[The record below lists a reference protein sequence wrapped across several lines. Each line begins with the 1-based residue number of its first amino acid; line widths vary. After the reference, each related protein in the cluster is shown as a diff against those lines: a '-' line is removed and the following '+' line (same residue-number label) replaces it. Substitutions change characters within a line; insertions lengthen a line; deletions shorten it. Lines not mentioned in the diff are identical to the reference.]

1 MKRLQRSRLFS
12 RDEQTTLMESSVL
25 SVSVVAITEAL
36 LSSLPLEAT
45 HVHFAELGFSR
56 TENLVGCR
64 RLSESLSSRLNL
76 VVVVEPESRL
86 ARRDDVLLR
95 LLHGL

>member
-1 MKRLQRSRLFS
+1 MFVVQ
-12 RDEQTTLMESSVL
+12 ETMVMESSVL
-25 SVSVVAITEAL
+25 SVSVLAIAEAL
-36 LSSLPLEAT
+36 LPSLRLEAT

-64 RLSESLSSRLNL
+64 RLSESLSSHLNL
-76 VVVVEPESRL
+76 IVVVEPESRL

>member
-1 MKRLQRSRLFS
+1 MQ
-12 RDEQTTLMESSVL
+12 ETMVMESSVL
-25 SVSVVAITEAL
+25 SVSVLAIAETF

-56 TENLVGCR
+56 TEDLVGCR
-64 RLSESLSSRLNL
+64 RLSESLSPRLSL
-76 VVVVEPESRL
+76 VVLVEPESRL

>member
-1 MKRLQRSRLFS
+1 MGCLLGVQ
-12 RDEQTTLMESSVL
+12 ETMVMESPVL
-25 SVSVVAITEAL
+25 SVSVLAMAETL
-36 LSSLPLEAT
+36 LPSLPLEAT

-56 TENLVGCR
+56 TENLVSCR

-76 VVVVEPESRL
+76 VIVVEPKSRL